1 MIIATTLNHLNC
13 ARRHIATPDLLKL
26 KSRWYDTMLQKW
38 FCVLSERTQPRAS
51 FVTYRAA
58 SMARKYHTLE
68 DANAPDWVPAWLK
81 VPAFIKG

>member
-1 MIIATTLNHLNC
+1 M
-13 ARRHIATPDLLKL
+13 PDLLKL

-51 FVTYRAA
+51 SVTYRAA

-81 VPAFIKG
+81 VPAVDQRIGSSFAPRAQAEG